1 MPHVIFHHSSF
12 LLMSSDLPVAS
23 PGKATKT
30 ANGEEMY
37 LGTDGE
43 TEERERM
50 RDVEA
55 HRQKK
60 GGERLEETEGEA
72 GK

>member
-1 MPHVIFHHSSF
+1 MPHVIFYHSSF
-12 LLMSSDLPVAS
+12 LLMSSDLPVVS

-43 TEERERM
+43 TEER
-50 RDVEA
+50 DVEA